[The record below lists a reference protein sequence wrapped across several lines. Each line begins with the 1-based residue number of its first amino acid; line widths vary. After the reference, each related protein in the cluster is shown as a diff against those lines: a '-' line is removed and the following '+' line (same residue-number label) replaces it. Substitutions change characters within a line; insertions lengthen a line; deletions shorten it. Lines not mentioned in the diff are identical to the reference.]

1 MGEAVVVTVW
11 TRIKVLSLSFFSARH
26 QSVQFLFV
34 AVFRALH
41 DLKKISNLYLSWR
54 RVQYLS
60 MDIENTSIGFKMR
73 EKLRLE
79 SDSFS
84 VSKFWAASVNMKF
97 SIT

>member
-1 MGEAVVVTVW
+1 M
-11 TRIKVLSLSFFSARH
+11 
-26 QSVQFLFV
+26 QFLFL
-34 AVFRALH
+34 AVFR
-41 DLKKISNLYLSWR
+41 DLIDVKKILNLYMNWR
-54 RVQYLS
+54 RVRDLS
-60 MDIENTSIGFKMR
+60 VAAENTSIGFKMR